1 MARRRFLFH
10 QRKDVNYQKRVSFV
24 RFVFII
30 FFLVLVSRLFSL
42 QVTHHSDF
50 TKQAEAIHET
60 TAVLAPDRGLI
71 YCQDKNNNQIPLAI
85 NKKYYTLYAVPK
97 EIHDAQKI
105 SQELSQLIPLS
116 YDEIYSH
123 LNKPDD
129 PYELLLKKINDDA
142 LISSEARNKV
152 LPSEAK
158 QVLIN
163 KIKEANLEG
172 IYLTSENYRYY
183 PLGSLASQTVGFVAE
198 SDDAKIKGRYGLELY
213 YDEILSGESG
223 VFQGVRDAFGRLIR
237 SVFSQEKQV
246 KEGAD
251 IVTTI
256 DKNIQFISEQ
266 ALTSLIKEREAA
278 NGSIIVMEAKSGKIL
293 ALANY
298 PTFDLNEFS
307 KVKDFSIFRNIVI
320 EDRYEPGSIIK
331 PFTMTAGIDLGLVTP
346 ETTYIDKG
354 YYNVGGYKIVN
365 FNNQVYG
372 ESNMIKV
379 LDKSINTGAIFVAE
393 KLGLENLRKYFKTFG
408 LNQRTGIDLPNEIT
422 GDLSNLEYPKAN
434 PTYLATASFGLG
446 VAVSPIEL
454 IRAYAVIANK
464 GIEINPYIVERIR
477 DSQGEYSTNIN
488 PSENKGV
495 LSSKTAETI
504 ISMLVD
510 VVENG
515 YGNNAKIKGYTIAG
529 KTGTAFIALPGG
541 KGYSDDEIH
550 SFVSFFPAFD
560 PEFIILVKMEK
571 PKYPSSASHT
581 VTLTAKEIE
590 QFLINY
596 YNIPPDENL

>member
-1 MARRRFLFH
+1 MTRRRFPFH
-10 QRKDVNYQKRVSFV
+10 QRKEVNYQKRVSFV

-42 QVTHHSDF
+42 QIKHYSDF

-60 TAVLAPDRGLI
+60 TTVLAPDRGLI

-97 EIHDAQKI
+97 EIHDSQKI

-129 PYELLLKKINDDA
+129 PYELLLKKINDDT
-142 LISSEARNKV
+142 
-152 LPSEAK
+152 
-158 QVLIN
+158 LIN
-163 KIKEANLEG
+163 KIKEAKLEG
-172 IYLTSENYRYY
+172 IYITSENYRYY

-198 SDDAKIKGRYGLELY
+198 SDDGKIKGRYGLELY

-251 IVTTI
+251 IVTSI
-256 DKNIQFISEQ
+256 DKNIQFAAEK
-266 ALTSLIKEREAA
+266 ALEDLIKKRQAIQ
-278 NGSIIVMEAKSGKIL
+278 GSLIVMEAKTGKIL

-298 PTFDLNEFS
+298 PTFDLNEFN
-307 KVKDFSIFRNIVI
+307 KIKDYSVFRNYAV

-331 PFTMTAGIDLGLVTP
+331 SLTMAAGLDLGLVHPT
-346 ETTYIDKG
+346 TTYDDKG
-354 YYNVGGYKIVN
+354 YFEVGGHKLVN
-365 FNNQVYG
+365 YNNEVYG
-372 ESNMIKV
+372 KNVTMTRV
-379 LDKSINTGAIFVAE
+379 LERSINTGGIFVGQ
-393 KLGLENLRKYFKTFG
+393 KLGLENLRKYFKSFG
-408 LNQRTGIDLPNEIT
+408 LDKVTGIDLPNEIA

-434 PTYLATASFGLG
+434 LTYLATASYGLG
-446 VAVSPIEL
+446 IAITPLEL
-454 IRAYAVIANK
+454 LKAYSAISNK
-464 GIEINPYIVERIR
+464 GLMVTPYLVEALKDSSGMINTATVPEPQRVI
-477 DSQGEYSTNIN
+477 
-488 PSENKGV
+488 SEE
-495 LSSKTAETI
+495 TAETLS
-504 ISMLVD
+504 SMLVS

-515 YGNNAKIKGYTIAG
+515 FGINTKIKGYSTGG
-529 KTGTAFIALPGG
+529 KTGTAFIPLPNG
-541 KGYSDDEIH
+541 KGYSEDMVHTYIGY
-550 SFVSFFPAFD
+550 FPASNPQFL
-560 PEFIILVKMEK
+560 ILVKMNR
-571 PKYPSSASHT
+571 PLATSDSASHT
-581 VTLTAKEIE
+581 VTIAFKQIE

-596 YNIPPDENL
+596 YNIPPDEE

>member
-1 MARRRFLFH
+1 MARRRFFFH
-10 QRKDVNYQKRVSFV
+10 QRKEINYQKRISFV
-24 RFVFII
+24 RFIFII

-42 QVTHHSDF
+42 QIKHYSDF
-50 TKQAEAIHET
+50 IKQAEAIHET
-60 TAVLAPDRGLI
+60 TTVLAPDRGLI

-85 NKKYYTLYAVPK
+85 NKKYYTIYAIPK
-97 EIHDAQKI
+97 EIHDSQKI
-105 SQELSQLIPLS
+105 SRELSQLIPLS

-142 LISSEARNKV
+142 LI
-152 LPSEAK
+152 
-158 QVLIN
+158 N
-163 KIKEANLEG
+163 KIKEAKLEG

-198 SDDAKIKGRYGLELY
+198 SDDGKIKGRYGLELY

-246 KEGAD
+246 QEGAD
-251 IVTTI
+251 IITTL

-266 ALTSLIKEREAA
+266 ALATLIKEREAA

-298 PTFDLNEFS
+298 PTFDLNNFS
-307 KVKDFSIFRNIVI
+307 QIKDYSIFRNPIV

-331 PFTMTAGIDLGLVTP
+331 AMTMAAGIEMGLVTP

-354 YYNVGGYKIVN
+354 YYNVGGYKITN

-379 LDKSINTGAIFVAE
+379 LDKSINTGAIFIAE
-393 KLGLENLRKYFKTFG
+393 KLGLENLRKYFKVFG
-408 LNQRTGIDLPNEIT
+408 LNQRTGIDLPNEIV

-446 VAVSPIEL
+446 VAVSPIAL
-454 IRAYAVIANK
+454 LKAYATIANK
-464 GIEINPYIVERIR
+464 GETVTPYLVETIKDDGGSHSNTMLPEPKRI
-477 DSQGEYSTNIN
+477 I
-488 PSENKGV
+488 SE
-495 LSSKTAETI
+495 KTAEILT
-504 ISMLVD
+504 SMLVD

-515 YGNNAKIKGYTIAG
+515 YGSNAKIKGYTIAG

-550 SFVSFFPAFD
+550 SFVAFFPAFD

-581 VTLTAKEIE
+581 VTLTAKEVE

-596 YNIPPDENL
+596 YNVPPDENL